1 MANCC
6 TLQNSRGDLCPSIMD
21 IAKRLII
28 VPEVDGSGA
37 QNKFASEA
45 AVTKSALQAKFDA
58 ADKDDRFFPLSIIEN
73 VEDLRAEPTFFEF
86 NSGRKAKVKEGTR
99 TFVAYIPFQ
108 GPEYLGKLEEW
119 GCSKFGVYI
128 VDKAGNF
135 IYATDSSTKTEVL
148 PILVDHES
156 FSAELM
162 KKTDGEPI
170 MIKLTF
176 DFRETEKDSLLRAI
190 DKDSLDFDGLS
201 STDVYGLW
209 DITHAVTSITTTGFV
224 STITSVDYGFA
235 IEGLVP
241 GDFSLYND
249 TDSASVTITS
259 ATESATVPGEYT
271 FVIPA
276 QTSAD
281 SMTLSMT
288 KAGYDDA
295 PLEAVKVVIP

>member
-209 DITHAVTSITTTGFV
+209 DITHAVTNIGAGSFT
-224 STITSVDYGFA
+224 STITEEIYGFA
-235 IEGLVP
+235 IEGLVLA
-241 GDFSLYND
+241 DFSLYN
-249 TDSASVTITS
+249 V
-259 ATESATVPGEYT
+259 TESSSVSLSTAPETSEGVYEIT
-271 FVIPA
+271 FPVG
-276 QTSAD
+276 TTTGD
-281 SMTLSMT
+281 TLRLSVN

-295 PLEAVKVVIP
+295 PLEAITFVGG